1 MSNKLAPQS
10 KYSTLMLKKAEE
22 YYKEC
27 VSDQKKM
34 PYMEELG
41 LKLGVDTDTI
51 NNWGNDER
59 IEKFGTIK
67 RNIKE
72 LQRLRLM
79 QRGLESN
86 KPVMSIFLLKANH
99 GFVETNK
106 QINESDHIQ
115 IVVSDVGYNPN
126 KNYSPKPEAN
136 PAVVTEDIKRLEEE
150 KKRLPS

>member
-1 MSNKLAPQS
+1 MFKRTEN
-10 KYSTLMLKKAEE
+10 

-27 VSDQKKM
+27 VNDEKKM

-51 NNWGNDER
+51 NNWSNDER

-67 RNIKE
+67 RKIKE

-79 QRGLESN
+79 QRGLEDN

-99 GFVETNK
+99 GLIEVDK
-106 QINESDHIQ
+106 HINQEEKVSI
-115 IVVSDVGYNPN
+115 IVSDVGYNPN
-126 KNYSPKPEAN
+126 KNYSPKPESSSG
-136 PAVVTEDIKRLEEE
+136 VFTEDIKRLEEE
-150 KKRLPS
+150 KKTLPS